1 MKKVIL
7 FCFLFSGVATASNA
21 QFGDLAKKATA
32 AAAGAGFDINK
43 ISGDVMKQ
51 LTPNL
56 ALTALQ
62 NPKVTSAITDFLG
75 KKANILPLL
84 ASNPTKYA
92 SQFSSLF
99 GGLQSKLG
107 GILNPSQLTKFL
119 SLKPK
124 TNNPS
129 NPLSNLFF

>member
-7 FCFLFSGVATASNA
+7 FCMLFAGMATVTNA
-21 QFGDLAKKATA
+21 QLGDLTKQATA
-32 AAAGAGFDINK
+32 AAAGAGFDVNK
-43 ISGDVMKQ
+43 ITGDVMKQ
-51 LTPNL
+51 LTPGL
-56 ALTALQ
+56 ALTAVQ
-62 NPKVTSAITDFLG
+62 NPKVTSAVTDFLG
-75 KKANILPLL
+75 KKASILPLL
-84 ASNPTKYA
+84 ASNPSKYA

-99 GGLQSKLG
+99 SGLQGKLG

>member
-1 MKKVIL
+1 MKKIVLLCIL
-7 FCFLFSGVATASNA
+7 FAGVSTVSNA
-21 QFGDLAKKATA
+21 QLGDLAKQATA
-32 AAAGAGFDINK
+32 AAAGAGFDVNK
-43 ISGDVMKQ
+43 ISKDIMGQ
-51 LTPNL
+51 LTPSL
-56 ALTALQ
+56 ALTAVQ
-62 NPKVTSAITDFLG
+62 NPKVLSAVTDFLG
-75 KKANILPLL
+75 KKSSILPLL

-92 SQFSSLF
+92 SQFSTLF
-99 GGLQSKLG
+99 NGLKGNLG

>member
-1 MKKVIL
+1 MKKLIL
-7 FCFLFSGVATASNA
+7 LTFLLAGITTVSNA
-21 QFGDLAKKATA
+21 QLGDLTKQASA
-32 AAAGAGFDINK
+32 AAVSAGFDVNK
-43 ISGDVMKQ
+43 ITGDVMGQ
-51 LTPNL
+51 LTPSL
-56 ALTALQ
+56 ALSAVQ
-62 NPKVTSAITDFLG
+62 NPKVTSAVSDFLG

-84 ASNPTKYA
+84 ASNPSKYA

-99 GGLQSKLG
+99 SGLQGKLA

-124 TNNPS
+124 TNNPA

>member
-7 FCFLFSGVATASNA
+7 LCFLFVGVATVSNA
-21 QFGDLAKKATA
+21 QLGDLTKQATA
-32 AAAGAGFDINK
+32 AAASAGFDVNK
-43 ISGDVMKQ
+43 IAGDVMGK
-51 LTPNL
+51 LTPSL
-56 ALTALQ
+56 GLTAAQ
-62 NPKVTSAITDFLG
+62 NPKVLGAVTDFLG
-75 KKANILPLL
+75 KKSSILPLL

-92 SQFSSLF
+92 SQFSGLF

-107 GILNPSQLTKFL
+107 GILNPSQLTQFL

>member
-1 MKKVIL
+1 MKKMILLCIL
-7 FCFLFSGVATASNA
+7 FAGVTTASKA
-21 QFGDLAKKATA
+21 QLGDLTKQATA
-32 AAAGAGFDINK
+32 AAAGAGFDVNK
-43 ISGDVMKQ
+43 ITGDVMGK
-51 LTPNL
+51 LTPSL
-56 ALTALQ
+56 ALTAVQ
-62 NPKVTSAITDFLG
+62 NPKVASAVTDFLG

-84 ASNPTKYA
+84 ASDPTKYA
-92 SQFSSLF
+92 SKFSGLF

-129 NPLSNLFF
+129 NPLSNIFF

>member
-1 MKKVIL
+1 MKKLIL
-7 FCFLFSGVATASNA
+7 FTFLFAGIATVSNA
-21 QFGDLAKKATA
+21 QLGDLTKQASA
-32 AAAGAGFDINK
+32 AAASAGFDVNK
-43 ISGDVMKQ
+43 VTKDVMGQ
-51 LTPNL
+51 LTPSL
-56 ALTALQ
+56 ALSAVQ
-62 NPKVTSAITDFLG
+62 NPKVTSAVTDFLG

-84 ASNPTKYA
+84 ASNPSKYA

-99 GGLQSKLG
+99 SGLQGKLG

-124 TNNPS
+124 TNNPA